1 MLLTIYKEI
10 ISTGT
15 NDPLIYFNYGL
26 ILYLNNNLSEAIKTL
41 EQSANL
47 YKKDNKIGNV
57 KTVAELIAKIK
68 KEQK

>member
-1 MLLTIYKEI
+1 M
-10 ISTGT
+10 
-15 NDPLIYFNYGL
+15 IYFNYGL